1 MDATH
6 YPTSLSAPSGSRS
19 GSIVSFPEVMLR
31 EWLDRRHHRCG
42 LARLLRIGPHM
53 IDDVGL
59 TLEQVRQEIAK
70 PFWQE

>member
-1 MDATH
+1 
-6 YPTSLSAPSGSRS
+6 
-19 GSIVSFPEVMLR
+19 MLR